1 MSTIINGMGRVG
13 IRVAAPTPTPTYPT
27 SLKLFIDAG
36 NPASYPGS
44 GTTVTD
50 LIGTQNGTLVNGVG
64 YSSSNGGY
72 FTFDG
77 VNDYID
83 LTNNTTIRP
92 TAARTIEG
100 WFYINSGVGMLY
112 SDGNL
117 NANRDTV
124 SFWQDS
130 SNFYTVLGNGSTAQT
145 KTSTKLNNATW
156 VFVSLR
162 FNGTTVEL
170 YFNNVL
176 QYSIAQT
183 VIPTNT
189 SIIPAKIGT
198 YNSTGYFLNGRCSM
212 LKIFN
217 EYRSTG
223 DMTTDFNEFKS
234 RYGY

>member
-1 MSTIINGMGRVG
+1 MYYGLINSMNRAA
-13 IRVAAPTPTPTYPT
+13 AAPSYPA

-36 NPASYPGS
+36 NPLSYSGS

-50 LIGTQNGTLVNGVG
+50 LIGTQNATLINGVG
-64 YSSSNGGY
+64 YSASNGGY
-72 FTFDG
+72 FTFNG
-77 VNDYID
+77 TNQYVD
-83 LTNNTTIRP
+83 LSNNTTIRP
-92 TAARTIEG
+92 TASRTISG

-117 NANRDTV
+117 NANLDTV
-124 SFWQDS
+124 TFWQDS
-130 SNFYTVLGNGSTAQT
+130 SLFYTVIGNSSTAQT
-145 KTSTKLNNATW
+145 KTSAKLTNATW
-156 VFVSLR
+156 VYVTLR
-162 FNGTTVEL
+162 FNGTTLEL

-189 SIIPAKIGT
+189 STIPAKIGT

-217 EYRSTG
+217 EYRSAS
-223 DMTTDFNEFKS
+223 DMTADFNLYKS